1 MLRAV
6 FVSFRMPS
14 ARQLAGVGRFA
25 VCTSLKLLLLVNI
38 VAVMLS
44 CGIRIAHNLQAGSY

>member
-1 MLRAV
+1 
-6 FVSFRMPS
+6 MPS

-25 VCTSLKLLLLVNI
+25 VCTSLKLLLLVKI
-38 VAVMLS
+38 LAVMLS